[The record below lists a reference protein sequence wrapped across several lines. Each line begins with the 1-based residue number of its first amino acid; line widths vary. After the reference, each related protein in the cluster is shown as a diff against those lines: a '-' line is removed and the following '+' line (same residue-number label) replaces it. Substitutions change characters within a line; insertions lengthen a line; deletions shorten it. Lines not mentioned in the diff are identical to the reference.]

1 MSYSDNK
8 KYSREFFQHLDCRG
22 CARAR
27 ACIFVSR
34 LNGNGG
40 QLGYGD
46 WHGIFQH
53 HYSGR
58 YATTSPG
65 LQSWRPTILL
75 RNLDAAS
82 RFCNGTRLIIWHLAW
97 RLIVAHIIGGTH
109 ARNIFNILRITT
121 TTNRSKWPF
130 TLQRRQFP
138 LQLAFAM
145 TINKVQSQTMKIVGI
160 YLPKPV
166 FTHGQLYVALS
177 RATHVNDVSI
187 FCPNGKTTTNVVYME
202 LL

>member
-1 MSYSDNK
+1 
-8 KYSREFFQHLDCRG
+8 
-22 CARAR
+22 
-27 ACIFVSR
+27 
-34 LNGNGG
+34 
-40 QLGYGD
+40 
-46 WHGIFQH
+46 
-53 HYSGR
+53 
-58 YATTSPG
+58 
-65 LQSWRPTILL
+65 
-75 RNLDAAS
+75 
-82 RFCNGTRLIIWHLAW
+82 
-97 RLIVAHIIGGTH
+97 LIVAHIIGGTH